1 MPTVKENA
9 NAKINL
15 YLDVLSKRED
25 GFHDIKTVMHS
36 VAFGDR
42 ITVSAEPSEQ
52 LSIRLLA
59 NGSRFLPT
67 DSRNLAYRAAEL
79 FFTRAAI
86 TASVEITLE
95 KRIPI
100 AAGLAGGS
108 SDAAAVLRALN
119 KIYGKLFS
127 IKAMNAMA
135 AELGSDVVY
144 CLYGKTALC
153 EGRGEVITKLHK
165 FPELFVV
172 IAVANEHVSTPSA
185 YKRLDELYSDFDG
198 SVVTGGEAHF
208 SRLMDSVK
216 RGCIDGAGLFNVFES
231 AVLPEC
237 KGASLIKERLVAL
250 GAQAAMMSGSGPSVF
265 GIFSSFDEAKN
276 ACAILRR
283 EKFKAYYARSVREN
297 KFR

>member
-1 MPTVKENA
+1 MPTVKEKA

-42 ITVSAEPSEQ
+42 ITVSAEPAQETT
-52 LSIRLLA
+52 IRLYS
-59 NGSRFLPT
+59 NGSRYLPT

-79 FFTRAAI
+79 YLSHAAI

-119 KIYGKLFS
+119 KIYNRLFS
-127 IKAMNAMA
+127 IKAMNSLA

-153 EGRGEVITKLHK
+153 EGRGELITKIHN
-165 FPELFVV
+165 FPELYVV

-185 YKRLDELYSDFDG
+185 YKRLDELFSDFDG
-198 SVVTGGEAHF
+198 NINTGGEEHF
-208 SRLMDSVK
+208 EELMKS
-216 RGCIDGAGLFNVFES
+216 IEDGEVSPDGLFNVFER

-237 KGASLIKERLVAL
+237 KGAALIKSRLIEL
-250 GAQAAMMSGSGPSVF
+250 GAKASMMSGSGPSVF
-265 GIFSSFDEAKN
+265 GIFSTYDEARS
-276 ACAILRR
+276 ACAVLRQER
-283 EKFKAYYARSVREN
+283 FKAYYAKSVREN
-297 KFR
+297 YFR